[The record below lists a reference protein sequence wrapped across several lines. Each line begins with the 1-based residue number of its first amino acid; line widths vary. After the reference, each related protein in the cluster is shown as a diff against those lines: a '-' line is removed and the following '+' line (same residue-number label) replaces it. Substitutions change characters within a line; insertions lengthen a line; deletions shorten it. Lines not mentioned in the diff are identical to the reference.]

1 MTKKSIAIDG
11 PAGAGKSTVAK
22 MIAKELGYLYIDT
35 GAMYRAV
42 ALLGMRA
49 GISVDDGEA
58 LSKIAQQAKIELKNN
73 GDICQIFCNGEDI
86 TTAIRTAEVG
96 AAASPAS
103 SHFGVREALV
113 TQQRRIA
120 ADNDVVM
127 DGRDIGTNVIPDSQ
141 CKIYLTAS
149 LDERARRR
157 TLDLHNMGKPAE
169 FAEVRAGIIER
180 DYRDSHREHS
190 PLKQADDAYL
200 IDSTHLTIGEVK
212 AKIIA
217 YASRGK

>member
-22 MIAKELGYLYIDT
+22 LIAKELGYLYIDT

-42 ALLGMRA
+42 ALLGLRQ
-49 GISVDDGEA
+49 GIGVDDGEA
-58 LSKIAQQAKIELKNN
+58 LAEIASQAKIELKNSE
-73 GDICQIFCNGEDI
+73 DTCRIFCDGEDI
-86 TTAIRTAEVG
+86 SLAIRTAEVG
-96 AAASPAS
+96 AAASPVSA
-103 SHFGVREALV
+103 HLGVREALV
-113 TQQRRIA
+113 AQQRRIA
-120 ADNDVVM
+120 AENNVVM

-157 TLDLHNMGKPAE
+157 TLDLQNMGKPAD
-169 FAEVRAGIIER
+169 FAEVRAGIAER
-180 DYRDSHREHS
+180 DYRDSHRQHS

-200 IDSTHLTIGEVK
+200 IDSTNLTIDEVK
-212 AKIIA
+212 AQILACAARKL
-217 YASRGK
+217 